1 MGFRPVTNTEPPA
14 MSPPTVCSP
23 DSNTA
28 ARCRLK
34 DTPTWCGPV
43 WLGASPGGIQLY
55 SDRMPGQRRTS
66 LLTREVLKRAHLDR
80 GGAGQ
85 RMRRGYLDGRIQV
98 RALDHVVAAHL
109 LLGLRVRAVGD
120 QQVAV
125 TDPSSQNISMYLMA
139 APSSRVAH
147 QHDERERPSW
157 IGRVGAPH
165 PGRRPGPDRGRRAQP
180 SGLGL

>member
-1 MGFRPVTNTEPPA
+1 

-66 LLTREVLKRAHLDR
+66 LLTRKVLQRAHLDR
-80 GGAGQ
+80 GDAGE
-85 RMRRGYLDGRIQV
+85 RMRGSHLDGRVQV
-98 RALDHVVAAHL
+98 RALDHVVPAHL

-120 QQVAV
+120 QHVAV
-125 TDPSSQNISMYLMA
+125 ADP
-139 APSSRVAH
+139 
-147 QHDERERPSW
+147 DD
-157 IGRVGAPH
+157 
-165 PGRRPGPDRGRRAQP
+165 PGLAG
-180 SGLGL
+180 

>member
-1 MGFRPVTNTEPPA
+1 MGSRPVTSTEPPA
-14 MSPPTVCSP
+14 MSAPTVRSA

-55 SDRMPGQRRTS
+55 SNRMPGQRRTS
-66 LLTREVLKRAHLDR
+66 LFTRKVPQRAHLDR

-85 RMRRGYLDGRIQV
+85 RMRGGHLDGRVQV
-98 RALDHVVAAHL
+98 GALDQVGAAHL
-109 LLGLRVRAVGD
+109 LLGLGIRAVGD

-125 TDPSSQNISMYLMA
+125 ADPDD
-139 APSSRVAH
+139 P
-147 QHDERERPSW
+147 
-157 IGRVGAPH
+157 
-165 PGRRPGPDRGRRAQP
+165 
-180 SGLGL
+180 GLG

>member
-1 MGFRPVTNTEPPA
+1 MGSRPVTNTEPSA
-14 MSPPTVCSP
+14 MSPPTVRSP

-28 ARCRLK
+28 ARWRLK

-66 LLTREVLKRAHLDR
+66 LLTREVSQRAHLDR

-85 RMRRGYLDGRIQV
+85 RMRRGYLDGRVQV

-120 QQVAV
+120 QTVAV
-125 TDPSSQNISMYLMA
+125 TDPDDPGQGCIAERA
-139 APSSRVAH
+139 AVQPYPPVAH
-147 QHDERERPSW
+147 LVHPRPD
-157 IGRVGAPH
+157 GRQGDCAAV
-165 PGRRPGPDRGRRAQP
+165 GRRFVFPEHQHVPHGT
-180 SGLGL
+180 